1 MNRIYSVRDK
11 MMKHDTEYLFQIDFN
26 QAILGTM

>member
-11 MMKHDTEYLFQIDFN
+11 AMKYDTEYLPQLAFN
-26 QAILGTM
+26 QAILGTK

>member
-11 MMKHDTEYLFQIDFN
+11 TMKHDTEYLSQIAFN
-26 QAILGTM
+26 QAILGTK